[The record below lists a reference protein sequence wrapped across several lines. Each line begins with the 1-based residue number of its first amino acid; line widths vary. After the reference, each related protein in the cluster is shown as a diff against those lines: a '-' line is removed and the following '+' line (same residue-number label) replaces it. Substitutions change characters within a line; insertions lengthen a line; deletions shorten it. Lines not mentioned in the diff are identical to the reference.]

1 MLRGFAWVCAVA
13 GLSGHYELQEI
24 EGFHRIQVE
33 LTSAPMQLRPLTR
46 HSEQE
51 RDSPYMLS
59 TMYIHLI
66 SPETRYEVPV
76 LQGRFILMQ
85 HPYLLSHRDGSL

>member
-1 MLRGFAWVCAVA
+1 
-13 GLSGHYELQEI
+13 
-24 EGFHRIQVE
+24 
-33 LTSAPMQLRPLTR
+33 MQLRPLTR

-51 RDSPYMLS
+51 RYLPYMLS

-66 SPETRYEVPV
+66 SLETRYEVPV

-85 HPYLLSHRDGSL
+85 HPYLLSHRDGSLWDPLRSPRAYYPPDRSAIGCVPIDSEESHFLPGS